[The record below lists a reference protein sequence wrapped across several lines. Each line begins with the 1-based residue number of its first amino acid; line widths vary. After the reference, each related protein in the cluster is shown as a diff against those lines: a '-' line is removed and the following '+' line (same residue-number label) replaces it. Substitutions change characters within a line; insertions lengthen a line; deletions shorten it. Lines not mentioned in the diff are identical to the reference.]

1 MKDDKRTLFKSKW
14 GFIIACVGSAVGMA
28 NVWGFSYKLG
38 SNGGGAFLIAYLCF
52 VFIFSYVGLSAEYAI
67 GRLSGTGPLG
77 SYARA
82 WRDFKF
88 KKIGKVIGYLPL
100 LGSVCIAIGYAVI
113 ISYVLK
119 ALADSLSG
127 VLMNV
132 NPENWFN
139 SFAFKNYSVL
149 WYHVL
154 IIVITGVTL
163 IIGTGGI
170 EKSNKIMMPFF
181 FFLFVILAIRVALLP
196 NASDG
201 YKFLFTPEW
210 EKLKDPM
217 TWVWAMGQ
225 AFFSLSITGSGM
237 IVYGSYLSKDE
248 DIVYGAK
255 NTAIFDTLAALVA
268 ALVMIPAAFA
278 FSLDPGGGP
287 GLLFVTLPTVLQS
300 VPAGGVFAV
309 ILYTAVVFGGITS
322 LQNMFEVVVESIL
335 YKFEKLNRR
344 TVLIALCIITFAVG
358 VFMEPIAETEG
369 TIMGGWGNWMDLVSI
384 YIIPIGASIGALS
397 WFWIL
402 DKQTLLDEIN
412 VGAAKK
418 QGERW
423 HFIGKWIYTP
433 LSIIL
438 CITALTHHIAF

>member
-1 MKDDKRTLFKSKW
+1 M
-14 GFIIACVGSAVGMA
+14 
-28 NVWGFSYKLG
+28 
-38 SNGGGAFLIAYLCF
+38 
-52 VFIFSYVGLSAEYAI
+52 
-67 GRLSGTGPLG
+67 
-77 SYARA
+77 
-82 WRDFKF
+82 
-88 KKIGKVIGYLPL
+88 
-100 LGSVCIAIGYAVI
+100 CIAIGYAVI

-149 WYHVL
+149 WYHAL

-196 NASDG
+196 NALDG

-438 CITALTHHIAF
+438 CIIALTHHIAF